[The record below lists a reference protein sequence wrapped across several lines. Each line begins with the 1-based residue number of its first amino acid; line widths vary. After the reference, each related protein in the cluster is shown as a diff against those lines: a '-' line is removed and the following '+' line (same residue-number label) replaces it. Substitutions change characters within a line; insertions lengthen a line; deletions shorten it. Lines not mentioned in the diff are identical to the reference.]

1 MSKKMLINATH
12 PEESRVATVEDGLL
26 TDLDIES
33 EGREMTRGNIYKAT
47 VVRVEQGLQA
57 AFIDYGAE
65 RLGFL
70 QMGELHPAFFKS
82 FEEGEGKGRPRI
94 TDLLRR
100 GQEILVQVVK
110 EERGTKGAALT
121 TYLSLPGRYMVLMPD
136 SDTKGVSRKIEDEA
150 QRKKLKEAMKS
161 LDLPAQMGYIVRTAG
176 IGQTKEELRRDF
188 DYLVRVWQN
197 IQEHAKK
204 VKAPV
209 LVYKESNLVIR
220 SIRDYFT
227 ADMDEVLVDDPEV
240 YEEAREFFQQV
251 MPEYLRLVKLH
262 QERRPIFSRYQ
273 IEEQIDTLSRNKVP
287 LPSGGS
293 IVIDAT
299 EALVAIDVNSG
310 KMAGEQGV
318 EGTAFKTNLEAAAE
332 VGRQL
337 RLRDLGGLIVID
349 FIDMRDRKHIR
360 EVEKTLKDS
369 LKNDK
374 ARVTVGRISQFGLLE
389 MSRQRIKAA
398 LAEGSYLPCPNCGGS
413 GRVKSAEAQA
423 VAFLRK
429 LQAAVARGSVER
441 VEGEVPI
448 DVAHYLLNTKREEL
462 SEMERRYQVSIFIR
476 ARKSFVASQFE
487 LTVHKREKGEARDES
502 WAPVTAASAPHLP
515 LAAPP
520 LAEPPAASPEVAAA
534 APIEEE
540 PIPAPTETPAETEAA
555 SEGEGKKKRKR
566 RRRKKKKGEVG
577 EESAALEMPGAPQ
590 EAGEEAGEEAE
601 EEPATAA
608 LGVADE
614 GTEGTEDAQK
624 RRRKRRRRKKKPAEA
639 PAGVEAS
646 APQASVTPAAVAVP
660 AETPA
665 AASSGP
671 EPTVARKV
679 EATEPV
685 APEPGAAE
693 SAAVEPDGQEPPQ
706 KKRRARKPRAGKPE
720 AGPPVVEEAPE
731 KKPVPRKRTTRKAPA
746 GEPVSAEPMTEPAAA
761 GKPAPPKRRAA
772 SRKTAV
778 ELPGGEA
785 PAPADTGGKP
795 APPSGP
801 ATVAQ
806 TESPPAADAGEAEGG
821 VAKPPRKRASRK
833 TAAAADAPEEKK
845 KAPARKGARSK
856 QAAEDQS
863 E

>member
-70 QMGELHPAFFKS
+70 QMGELHPSYFAAF
-82 FEEGEGKGRPRI
+82 ETGEGKGRPRI
-94 TDLLRR
+94 NDLLRR

-136 SDTKGVSRKIEDEA
+136 SDTKGVSRKIEEEA

-176 IGQTKEELRRDF
+176 IGQTKEELKRDF

-197 IQEHAKK
+197 IQELGRR
-204 VKAPV
+204 VKAPA

-227 ADMDEVLVDDPEV
+227 SDMDEVLVDDPEV
-240 YEEAREFFQQV
+240 YEEAKEFFQQV
-251 MPEYLRLVKLH
+251 MPEYVRLVKLH

-273 IEEQIDTLSRNKVP
+273 IEEQIETLSRNKVP
-287 LPSGGS
+287 LTSGGS

-318 EGTAFKTNLEAAAE
+318 EGTAYKTNIEAAAE

-360 EVEKTLKDS
+360 EVEKVLKDS

-374 ARVTVGRISQFGLLE
+374 ARVTVGKISQFGLLE
-389 MSRQRIKAA
+389 MSRQRIKAT
-398 LAEGSYLPCPNCGGS
+398 LAEGSYLSCPNCGGS

-423 VAFLRK
+423 VGFLRK
-429 LQAAVARGSVER
+429 LHAAIARGQVER

-462 SEMERRYQVSIFIR
+462 LEMERRYQVSIFIR

-487 LTVHKREKGEARDES
+487 LIVHKREKGEARDDLY
-502 WAPVTAASAPHLP
+502 APVTAASAPHHP
-515 LAAPP
+515 VAAPVAAP
-520 LAEPPAASPEVAAA
+520 VAEILPAVAASPPAAESAAGDLPHPL
-534 APIEEE
+534 APTPAGEE
-540 PIPAPTETPAETEAA
+540 PSPDLAA
-555 SEGEGKKKRKR
+555 EGEAKRKRKR
-566 RRRKKKKGEVG
+566 RRRKKKKGEPGESMEGPEELTVIETETEDEPEEDATDSAVAAAGTESG
-577 EESAALEMPGAPQ
+577 EEP
-590 EAGEEAGEEAE
+590 
-601 EEPATAA
+601 
-608 LGVADE
+608 
-614 GTEGTEDAQK
+614 QK
-624 RRRKRRRRKKKPAEA
+624 RKRKRRRRKKKPGDESTAVLEATGEGTTPEPSQILEPA
-639 PAGVEAS
+639 PAEQTEVLAA
-646 APQASVTPAAVAVP
+646 APPVRNRRRKPAA
-660 AETPA
+660 EMPA
-665 AASSGP
+665 AEMPAAEKP
-671 EPTVARKV
+671 AAEMPAAKKPAAKKPAAKKPAAKKPAAKKPVAEKPAAKKPAAKKPAA
-679 EATEPV
+679 EKPAAKKPAAEKPATGETATEK
-685 APEPGAAE
+685 PEA
-693 SAAVEPDGQEPPQ
+693 
-706 KKRRARKPRAGKPE
+706 KKRMARKPAAKSAALP
-720 AGPPVVEEAPE
+720 GPDSAATGAEIGADQERRPR
-731 KKPVPRKRTTRKAPA
+731 KRVPRK
-746 GEPVSAEPMTEPAAA
+746 
-761 GKPAPPKRRAA
+761 
-772 SRKTAV
+772 KTD
-778 ELPGGEA
+778 ELP
-785 PAPADTGGKP
+785 
-795 APPSGP
+795 
-801 ATVAQ
+801 
-806 TESPPAADAGEAEGG
+806 
-821 VAKPPRKRASRK
+821 
-833 TAAAADAPEEKK
+833 
-845 KAPARKGARSK
+845 
-856 QAAEDQS
+856 S

>member
-70 QMGELHPAFFKS
+70 QMGELHPSYFAAF
-82 FEEGEGKGRPRI
+82 EAGEGKGRPRI
-94 TDLLRR
+94 NDLLRR

-136 SDTKGVSRKIEDEA
+136 SDTKGVSRKIEEET

-161 LDLPAQMGYIVRTAG
+161 LDLPPQMGYIVRTAG
-176 IGQTKEELRRDF
+176 IGQTKEELKRDF

-197 IQEHAKK
+197 IQELGRR
-204 VKAPV
+204 VKAPA

-240 YEEAREFFQQV
+240 YEEAKEFFQQV
-251 MPEYLRLVKLH
+251 MPEYVRLVKLH

-273 IEEQIDTLSRNKVP
+273 IEEQIETLSRNKVP
-287 LPSGGS
+287 LTSGGS

-318 EGTAFKTNLEAAAE
+318 EGTAYKTNIEAAAE

-360 EVEKTLKDS
+360 EVEKVLKDS

-374 ARVTVGRISQFGLLE
+374 ARVTVGKISQFGLLE
-389 MSRQRIKAA
+389 MSRQRIKAT
-398 LAEGSYLPCPNCGGS
+398 LAEGSYLSCPNCGGS

-423 VAFLRK
+423 VGFLRK
-429 LQAAVARGSVER
+429 LHAAIARGQVER

-462 SEMERRYQVSIFIR
+462 LEMERRYQVSIFIR

-487 LTVHKREKGEARDES
+487 LIVHKREKGEVRDDLY
-502 WAPVTAASAPHLP
+502 APVTAASAPHHP
-515 LAAPP
+515 IAAPT
-520 LAEPPAASPEVAAA
+520 LAPVAGNLPAVAESPKPAESAAEDLPQPSA
-534 APIEEE
+534 
-540 PIPAPTETPAETEAA
+540 PIPAEEELSPDTAAEGDA
-555 SEGEGKKKRKR
+555 KRKRKR
-566 RRRKKKKGEVG
+566 RRRKKKKGEAGESGEGPEELAATATETEDEPEEEATDLGNVAADSG
-577 EESAALEMPGAPQ
+577 EEP
-590 EAGEEAGEEAE
+590 
-601 EEPATAA
+601 
-608 LGVADE
+608 
-614 GTEGTEDAQK
+614 QK
-624 RRRKRRRRKKKPAEA
+624 RKRKRRRRKKKTADETTTSVEATGEGTASEPPQVAAPA
-639 PAGVEAS
+639 PAGVTEVPEEPRPVRNRRRKPATEKP
-646 APQASVTPAAVAVP
+646 ATEKPATEKPAARK
-660 AETPA
+660 PA
-665 AASSGP
+665 ARKPATEKPAAEKPATEKPAAEKPAAEKPAAEKPAAEKPAAKKPAAKKPAARKPAARKPAAEKPATEKPAAEKP
-671 EPTVARKV
+671 EAKRRVARKPAV
-679 EATEPV
+679 KTAA
-685 APEPGAAE
+685 APEPQ
-693 SAAVEPDGQEPPQ
+693 SAATG
-706 KKRRARKPRAGKPE
+706 AE
-720 AGPPVVEEAPE
+720 AGAE
-731 KKPVPRKRTTRKAPA
+731 KERT
-746 GEPVSAEPMTEPAAA
+746 
-761 GKPAPPKRRAA
+761 
-772 SRKTAV
+772 
-778 ELPGGEA
+778 
-785 PAPADTGGKP
+785 
-795 APPSGP
+795 
-801 ATVAQ
+801 
-806 TESPPAADAGEAEGG
+806 
-821 VAKPPRKRASRK
+821 PRKRAPRK
-833 TAAAADAPEEKK
+833 KPEDL
-845 KAPARKGARSK
+845 PSK
-856 QAAEDQS
+856 
-863 E
+863 